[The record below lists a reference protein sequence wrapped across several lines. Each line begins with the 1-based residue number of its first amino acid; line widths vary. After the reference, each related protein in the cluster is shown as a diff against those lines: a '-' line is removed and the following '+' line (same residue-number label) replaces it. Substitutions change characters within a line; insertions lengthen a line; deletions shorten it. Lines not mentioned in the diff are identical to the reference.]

1 MRNRVTG
8 GSSAG
13 PGRKD
18 WCPRPARSGPGV
30 DAPPGGTVAG
40 VARRLR
46 RFRAQ
51 QQALVVGQEEGVVLF
66 RVVRVEAADQAV
78 ARQAARKVDQAVA
91 VAHGLGAVANED
103 TQAIA
108 WIGQEK
114 TGAGFPGCCCG
125 DRASFPGR
133 DCAGRAS
140 GGPAAG
146 GPGHGRGLPAD
157 ARSAP
162 AAHVRRGGMALV
174 PSVPR
179 VVRRLPGC
187 VPQSAPE
194 S

>member
-1 MRNRVTG
+1 MVRNRVTG
-8 GSSAG
+8 EAPQVRVGKTGVPGLLEAG
-13 PGRKD
+13 LELTH
-18 WCPRPARSGPGV
+18 
-30 DAPPGGTVAG
+30 PPGGTVAG

-114 TGAGFPGCCCG
+114 TGAGFL
-125 DRASFPGR
+125 DA
-133 DCAGRAS
+133 AVVIE
-140 GGPAAG
+140 PAFQVGTVQA
-146 GPGHGRGLPAD
+146 
-157 ARSAP
+157 
-162 AAHVRRGGMALV
+162 
-174 PSVPR
+174 
-179 VVRRLPGC
+179 
-187 VPQSAPE
+187 E
-194 S
+194 